1 MSAKQFFEAVELINS
16 PGILKTAC
24 GNFTVLNVGTST
36 AYING
41 ISLLTGEQYIVYA
54 NENEMNV
61 SNYQLSFDNSGTN
74 VVQVI
79 RKIFNS

>member
-1 MSAKQFFEAVELINS
+1 MSAKQFFEVVELINN

-24 GNFTVLNVGTST
+24 GNFTVINIGTST

-41 ISLLTGEQYIVYA
+41 ISLLTGDQYVVYA
-54 NENEMNV
+54 NEGEINV
-61 SNYQLSFDNSGTN
+61 TNYQLSFDNSGSN

-79 RKIFNS
+79 RKIYK